1 MEAETLKDLQPWT
14 WGSEQENI
22 GVLCIASAVEA
33 SGYPGEVCV
42 NSVHM
47 IEGEK
52 PPTQE
57 VVKEASKDGLERWE
71 ALRMEYIL
79 PENPRTREEAVWM
92 RDVESCPQAAGG
104 RPRTKATELEPRS
117 KVTFKLAE
125 PLCNCCHEPLISP
138 ASFLTPS

>member
-1 MEAETLKDLQPWT
+1 MGSSALRVQLKLQVIQ
-14 WGSEQENI
+14 GRR
-22 GVLCIASAVEA
+22 G
-33 SGYPGEVCV
+33 VCV

-52 PPTQE
+52 PPTQQ
-57 VVKEASKDGLERWE
+57 VVKEASKNGLERWE
-71 ALRMEYIL
+71 ALKMEYIL

-125 PLCNCCHEPLISP
+125 PLCNCCQKPLISP
-138 ASFLTPS
+138 TSFLTPS